1 MVTLENVLAI
11 LERYG
16 IRPDEVILPRHI
28 YAVIIRE
35 VQRIVAEDEQGD
47 VEGGDY
53 EQYRMS

>member
-1 MVTLENVLAI
+1 MITLENVLAI

-16 IRPDEVILPRHI
+16 IRPDEVVLPRHI

-47 VEGGDY
+47 VGRGDY
-53 EQYRMS
+53 E